1 MRQLCRDQSRIRHE
15 MVELVTSR
23 AAAISCGYK
32 DGNDL
37 NRLRDD
43 PLMKIAVGR
52 CPESGDPLASQ
63 STISR
68 LENAPK

>member
-1 MRQLCRDQSRIRHE
+1 MNMKCFA
-15 MVELVTSR
+15 SR

-37 NRLRDD
+37 DRLRDD
-43 PLMKIAVGR
+43 PMLKIAIRR
-52 CPESGDPLASQ
+52 CPESGDPLPSQ

-68 LENAPK
+68 LKNAP